1 MNNAEISTY
10 KGVSY
15 AQSTHSSD
23 QQPPAAAGL

>member
-10 KGVSY
+10 KGVSF

-23 QQPPAAAGL
+23 QQPSAAPEP